1 MKPAVPQETIDV
13 QALRVGMFVHLDVGW
28 LAHPFPLSNF
38 RIESAQQI
46 DTIRSLGLKR
56 VRWSPRYSTLD
67 GQPALEDASGISP
80 LADTAAVAAEP
91 AAAGQAPVESPEVRA
106 RAERRRR
113 HAAQRASLALCEQ
126 QYGEAARDLR
136 RVNDL
141 VCDRPVQ
148 ARESAEALTRALV
161 EKMVGAGELCIRLLS
176 DGVGDK
182 ASLHPLNVTVVSLLM
197 GRALGWPEAEMVELG
212 VGAMLHDVGKI
223 ELPERVR
230 HRGEHFSVSEQRAY
244 EEHVARGVALAQQMG
259 LSAGA
264 TLVIAQHHEHAD
276 GSGFPQHIGTE
287 RMTPAARVVALVNR
301 YDKMCNPPL
310 GMRSLTP
317 HEALSL
323 LFAQHRSRFDT
334 AILGAFIKMMGVYP
348 PGSTVQLTD
357 DRYAMVTGVNSSR
370 PLKPRV
376 LVHEAGLPVG
386 EALIVDLEA
395 EPNLGIRRSINPL
408 NLPPASLQYLSPRQ
422 RIAYFFEPARET
434 EAVV

>member
-1 MKPAVPQETIDV
+1 MKPAVPQESIDV
-13 QALRVGMFVHLDVGW
+13 QALRVGMFVYLDLGW

-46 DTIRSLGLKR
+46 DTIRSLGVKR

-67 GQPALEDASGISP
+67 GQAALEDSSDISP
-80 LADTAAVAAEP
+80 LPDAAPIDAEP
-91 AAAGQAPVESPEVRA
+91 AAAVQAPVESPEVRA

-113 HAAQRASLALCEQ
+113 HAAQRASLALCEK

-136 RVNDL
+136 RVNEL

-148 ARESAEALTRALV
+148 ARETAEALTRALV
-161 EKMVGAGELCIRLLS
+161 GKMVGAGELCIRLLS

-230 HRGEHFSVSEQRAY
+230 HRGEHFSPSEQRAY
-244 EEHVARGVALAQQMG
+244 EEHVARGVVMAQQMG
-259 LSAGA
+259 LSASA

-310 GMRSLTP
+310 GVRSLTP

-323 LFAQHRSRFDT
+323 LFAQHRGRFDS

-357 DRYAMVTGVNSSR
+357 DRYAMVMGVNSSR

-376 LVHEAGLPVG
+376 LVHEAGLPAG
-386 EALIVDLEA
+386 EALIVDLET
-395 EPNLGIRRSINPL
+395 EPNLGIRRSMNPL
-408 NLPPASLQYLSPRQ
+408 NLPSASLQYLSPRQ
-422 RIAYFFEPARET
+422 RISYFFESARET
-434 EAVV
+434 EATV